1 MRFFH
6 DIAEEAIDQ
15 SAARITI
22 SAVQE
27 GQVLWPMAIGL
38 ASWADLGVE
47 TIAKTRLKVPF
58 RKDIS
63 AMSAIAKQKS
73 SENVLYSGGF

>member
-1 MRFFH
+1 M
-6 DIAEEAIDQ
+6 
-15 SAARITI
+15 
-22 SAVQE
+22 
-27 GQVLWPMAIGL
+27 LWPMAIGL

-63 AMSAIAKQKS
+63 AMSAIAKQKPLKTCCTQADFNQ
-73 SENVLYSGGF
+73 ECK